1 MKSSDRLSASQSD
14 QGRYRLLV
22 ENITDYAIYM
32 LETDGTIA
40 SWNAGAQ
47 RFKSYT
53 GSEVIGRHFSLFY
66 TEEDK
71 AVGLPARAL
80 EIAEREGRFEQEGW
94 RVRKDGSRFW
104 ANVIIDP
111 IRDNGVLVGFAK
123 ITRDLTER
131 KKSED
136 ELRFSQEQF
145 RLLVQGVTDYAIFM
159 LDPAGIVSNWNAGA
173 QHIKGYEP
181 HEIVGKHFSTF
192 YTVEDRAAKEPERA
206 LATALSKGRF
216 AKEGL
221 RVRKDG
227 TRFWASVVID
237 PIRSPT
243 GELIGFA
250 KVTRDITERR
260 EKELELERTQ
270 EVLRQSQK
278 MEAVGQLTGGVAH
291 DFNNLLTIIQSSVD
305 FLRRPNLT
313 EERRLRYV
321 NAISDTV
328 ARASKLTSQLL
339 SFARRQALKPEPF
352 DVGRQVEGVV
362 DLLRPLVGGR
372 VRIDLSVCD
381 PACIALADVSQFETA
396 LLNLAV
402 NARDAMNGEGVIRI
416 EIAPAD
422 AIPAVRAHPE
432 KAGKFVAISVIDNGI
447 GIPADKLDQIFEPFF
462 TTKEVGQG
470 TGLGLSQVF
479 GFAKQSDGDITV
491 ESTGGEGAN
500 FTIYLPTAVV
510 TPESGKNAE
519 TGGGLDGG
527 GRCVLVVED
536 NREVGEFSTALLQDM
551 GFSTVWAADAR
562 EALQLLAD
570 GAGHIDLVFSDVI
583 MPGMNG
589 IELAHI
595 IRKTHPGLPI
605 VLTSGYS
612 DVLAAEGSHG
622 FDLVQKPYS
631 IDTLAEAL
639 GRAIA
644 PRRSA

>member
-53 GSEVIGRHFSLFY
+53 RSEVIGRHFSLFY
-66 TEEDK
+66 TEDDK

-94 RVRKDGSRFW
+94 RVRKDGSQFW

-145 RLLVQGVTDYAIFM
+145 RLLVQSVTDYAIFM

-181 HEIVGKHFSTF
+181 HEIVGQHFSAF
-192 YTVEDRAAKEPERA
+192 YTAEDRAAKEPERA
-206 LATALSKGRF
+206 LATALSEGRF

-291 DFNNLLTIIQSSVD
+291 DFNNLLTIIQSSGD

-372 VRIDLSVCD
+372 VRIDLRVAH
-381 PACIALADVSQFETA
+381 PACTALADVSQFETA

-432 KAGKFVAISVIDNGI
+432 KAGKFVAISVIDSGS

-479 GFAKQSDGDITV
+479 GFAKQSDGEVIV
-491 ESTGGEGAN
+491 ESTEGAGAN

-510 TPESGKNAE
+510 APESGKDGINSR
-519 TGGGLDGG
+519 GLDGA

-536 NREVGEFSTALLQDM
+536 NKDVGEFSTALLQDM

-595 IRKTHPGLPI
+595 IRKTRPGLPI